1 MNTNEFIEFI
11 PIFLKKL
18 EDDGMSKTVIDNSIW
33 IINHFKKYCLK
44 NNIENVNMNVIKD
57 FYLNQYD
64 IDIYNTSSS
73 MQTVLRRPLLIFM
86 EFYESGTFY
95 KSHQKSVKTN
105 VPDEYFGLFIKIQNE
120 FINNLDCCFK
130 TKERKLWSTANFL
143 TYLNEIGINE
153 INNLTIENVSS
164 YILEFE
170 PKYANATIR
179 IIKTNLRELL
189 NWLSNE
195 NLITFTGRQAF
206 PLIKKDNRGV
216 LLSSYSTEE
225 IARLL
230 DTADTSTKNGKAIFF
245 ILSLIA
251 YLGLRAGDVINLKFE
266 NIDWEK
272 NQIRIVQGKTK
283 KELILP
289 LVDEVKYPLIDYI
302 KNGRHPSKDE
312 EYVLSTLYAPYTK
325 FKSSSSIF
333 RMVSRSME
341 LAEIN
346 YDGKHHGPHSLRH
359 SLATNMI
366 NNNVPVSSISQVLGH
381 SNTRTTE
388 IYITKDTTHLREL
401 SLEVPYAF

>member
-341 LAEIN
+341 LAGIN